1 MNMKRTIFALL
12 TGLLITF
19 GAQLSAQNIAG
30 NYTMRLNGKQIY
42 TDRTPVSDAVS
53 GTNTFTITQ
62 SGDEITVTM
71 SGFQG
76 EWSAHIMKGRVG
88 NGKFIAALA
97 SGTKSMYIIQ
107 GSVDKSGTLVGN
119 YAYIR
124 YGNGSSGIVPGWTKV
139 DFKAT
144 K

>member
-1 MNMKRTIFALL
+1 MKRSIFALL
-12 TGLLITF
+12 AGLLLTLTT
-19 GAQLSAQNIAG
+19 QLNAQNIAG
-30 NYTMRLNGKQIY
+30 SYTMKLDGQQVY
-42 TDRTPVSDAVS
+42 TDRTPVTDPVN

-76 EWSAHIMKGRVG
+76 EWSAHIMRGRVG
-88 NGKFIAALA
+88 NDRFIAALA

-107 GSVDKSGTLVGN
+107 GRVEKGVLIGN

-124 YGNGSSGIVPGWTKV
+124 YGDGNSGIVPGWTKV

-144 K
+144 R

>member
-1 MNMKRTIFALL
+1 MKRSFFALFA
-12 TGLLITF
+12 GLLMVLTT
-19 GAQLSAQNIAG
+19 QLHAQNIAG
-30 NYTMRLNGKQIY
+30 SYTMKLSGQQIY
-42 TDRTPVSDAVS
+42 TDRTPVSDKVS

-88 NGKFIAALA
+88 NNRFIAALP
-97 SGTKSMYIIQ
+97 SGSKSMYIIQ
-107 GSVDKSGTLVGN
+107 GRVEGKTLVGD

-144 K
+144 R